1 MEQAST
7 DFSII
12 VATYNRPGQL
22 TVCLAALSHLDYPR
36 ESFEV
41 IVVDDGSDTP
51 LDEVVAPFRA
61 TMDVTLL
68 RQPNSGPAAARN
80 AGAAEARG
88 RFLAFT
94 DDDCAPA
101 RDWLR
106 ALEARLTAARDP
118 LIVGG
123 RVVNVLTD
131 NVFAT
136 ASQLIVDVGCAYHN
150 GDAERARFCTANNFA
165 VSTKQFRSIGGFD
178 ENFKIAASED
188 RDFCGRWLHRGYRIA
203 YASDALVDH
212 AHELTWRSFLRQ
224 HFTYGRGALLLQK
237 IRSRER
243 WQVFEPNHRY
253 YIDLLLHPFARSISC
268 YSLLISALLLVAQ
281 SASAAGMFAEWLL
294 NRRDHRKRIQPA
306 RG

>member
-7 DFSII
+7 HFSII
-12 VATYNRPGQL
+12 VATYNRPRQL
-22 TVCLAALSHLDYPR
+22 TACLAALSRLDYPR

-51 LDEVVAPFRA
+51 LDEVVAQFRA
-61 TMDVTLL
+61 AMDVTLL

-94 DDDCAPA
+94 DDDCAAA

-131 NVFAT
+131 NLFAT

-165 VSTKQFRSIGGFD
+165 VRTEQFRAIGGFD
-178 ENFKIAASED
+178 ENFRIAASED
-188 RDFCGRWLHRGYRIA
+188 REFCGRWLQRGYRIA
-203 YASDALVDH
+203 YAYDALVHH

-243 WQVFEPNHRY
+243 WQVFEPNHGY

-294 NRRDHRKRIQPA
+294 DRRDHRKRIQPA